1 MSTNDWSVCRNIL
14 VIRPDNMGDLLMS
27 SPAIRALKESFDA
40 RITVLT
46 SSMAA
51 GIAQMIPEIDE
62 VLVYDVPW
70 VKSKESVTADSFSEI
85 ISLIK
90 SRSFDAAVIFTVY
103 SQNPLPTAMLP
114 FLAGIPRRLAY
125 CRENPYGLLTDWF
138 PDPEPFSTIKHQVR
152 RDLDLVASVGASTV
166 NELLSLQVDSSV
178 SSSLKAKLEQ
188 EGVEPSKPYLILHP
202 GVSEKKR
209 EYPSGEWIET
219 GKLLAQNYQL
229 LITGGPAERDLTEQI
244 QAGITSNAFSLAG
257 KISLKEFI
265 LLINN
270 ASLVI
275 SVNTGTIHIA
285 AATRTPLVVL
295 YAFSNPQHFPW
306 KSVGSVLMYDIP
318 EDIRSKNEII
328 KYVNDLYIPSEERR
342 ISPQEIVRE
351 TQCILAGQGEA
362 IVEMPDTL
370 RGSFPAIY

>member
-1 MSTNDWSVCRNIL
+1 MVASDWNSCRNIL

-27 SPAIRALKESFDA
+27 SPAIRALKDSFGA

-51 GIAQMIPEIDE
+51 GIAGMIPEIDE
-62 VLVYDVPW
+62 VMVYDVPW
-70 VKSKESVTADSFSEI
+70 VKSNEAANAESFSEI

-90 SRSFDAAVIFTVY
+90 AKNFDAAIIFTVY
-103 SQNPLPTAMLP
+103 SQNPLPTAMLA

-138 PDPEPFSTIKHQVR
+138 PDPEPFTIIKHQVR
-152 RDLDLVASVGASTV
+152 RDLDLVASIGATTE
-166 NELLSLQVDSSV
+166 NDHLSLQVDTRV
-178 SSSLKAKLEQ
+178 SSTLEAKLEQ
-188 EGVEPSKPYLILHP
+188 EGVDVSKPYLILHP

-209 EYPSGEWIET
+209 EYPPQDWIET
-219 GKLLAQNYQL
+219 GKLLAQGHQL
-229 LITGGPAERDLTEQI
+229 LITGGPSERELTE
-244 QAGITSNAFSLAG
+244 GIRSGIGPNAFSLAG

-265 LLINN
+265 FLIDK

-285 AATRTPLVVL
+285 AATCTPLVVL

-306 KSVGSVLMYDIP
+306 KSSGCVLLYDIP
-318 EDIRSKNEII
+318 QEIRSKNEII
-328 KYVNDLYIPSEERR
+328 RYVNELYIPAKERSV
-342 ISPQEIVRE
+342 SPDDIVRE
-351 TQCILAGQGEA
+351 TQQILAGKGKA
-362 IVEMPDTL
+362 IVEMPQALEELPHPTL
-370 RGSFPAIY
+370 